1 MDGVVHTVRQALRLL
16 QRDGWRFHSQTG
28 SHRQFVHPAKPGRVT
43 VAGKESDVV
52 APKTWTSIL
61 RQAGLK

>member
-1 MDGVVHTVRQALRLL
+1 MIHKVREALRLI
-16 QRDGWRFHSQTG
+16 RADGWQYDSTVG
-28 SHRQFVHPAKPGRVT
+28 SHRQFIHPTKSGRVT
-43 VAGKESDVV
+43 VPGKESEDL